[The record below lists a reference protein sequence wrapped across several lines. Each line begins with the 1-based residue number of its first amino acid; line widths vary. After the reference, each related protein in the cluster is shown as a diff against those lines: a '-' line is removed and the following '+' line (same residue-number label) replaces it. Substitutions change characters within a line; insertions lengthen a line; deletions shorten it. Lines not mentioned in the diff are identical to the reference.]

1 MAQPIPPIPP
11 QVFETTDVTGTQG
24 EHAWVIK
31 LTPLPAGGVVEGGKK
46 KKLSKADEV
55 GGVGCVH
62 LSCVCVYCGPM
73 WTCSPTHNT

>member
-1 MAQPIPPIPP
+1 MPRSLAHTGSRPSSPD

-55 GGVGCVH
+55 RGVGSRLPACLV
-62 LSCVCVYCGPM
+62 
-73 WTCSPTHNT
+73 

>member
-1 MAQPIPPIPP
+1 M
-11 QVFETTDVTGTQG
+11 TGTQG

-55 GGVGCVH
+55 GGVWGVLRCALDVDELFYTQH
-62 LSCVCVYCGPM
+62 ITFWVRPACCYTPR
-73 WTCSPTHNT
+73 